1 MTQLCC
7 ARFSLQR
14 GILSDSDRQ
23 YTFHQDQGE
32 DINKG
37 GIEVDVRVLSERDV
51 THSKTMGGGG
61 WKAMPT

>member
-1 MTQLCC
+1 M
-7 ARFSLQR
+7 
-14 GILSDSDRQ
+14 SDSDRQ